1 MTLSCLHYYCIYTNK
16 FLITP
21 FSLGEERGAVLEAIV
36 SRTRFI
42 SRTVQ
47 AEQSKGGKSAEV
59 TRIMGLSTALANP
72 YDLADWIGIDTQGYG
87 VDAKRG
93 LYNFRPSVRPV
104 PMVVHIQGYPGR
116 HYCPRMATMNKPCYA
131 AIKDLSPSKPSMI
144 FVASRRQTRLTALDL
159 ISHAA
164 GEENPKSFLHC
175 DDDYIEAVAQSLND
189 KALRHTI
196 TFGIGLH
203 HAGLT
208 SRDRETVERL
218 YLDGH
223 IQVLIATATLAW
235 GVNLPAHLVIVKG
248 TEFFDGKLS
257 RYVDYPVTDILQMMG
272 RAGRPQFD
280 KEGVAVI
287 MCEESKKTFLKKFLY
302 EPFPVESCLGDRMCE
317 VLNAEISIGTINSLS
332 DAIGY
337 LNWTFYARRV
347 KMNPSYYGSKSAEDE
362 DVEEFFLSVVK
373 ETTDTLQEHGCVI
386 IDKTEGTDSRL
397 STTPLG
403 RAATNF
409 YLNCQT
415 PKQMM
420 QGVRG
425 LRKVLGQH
433 TQEVKLEDTKM
444 SRKMLLVGNAE
455 STKRVASVHKFTNDN
470 DMYTYAIAKIL
481 FDISATYEFNELPV
495 RHNEEELNIELSR
508 SLPWGYD
515 LSKVSWWI
523 DKPKQS
529 GKNILDIMAS
539 PHTKA
544 FLLLQAFVF
553 KSKLPISDYI
563 NDMRSV
569 VEQIPRLLAAMRFV
583 ALDDKTSAGNFEMF
597 SCFPLV
603 RRALSTG
610 MMIGTRPSSASSRP
624 SIKFGN
630 VKVDKELKKGSQHHK
645 GSLEFDYN
653 IELNGFRKAQRRGN
667 QQGKGGGFGVMLV
680 LGTLKG
686 GYMLNQTSFNV
697 PEARNDK
704 CWKKHIRMD
713 FDWTTAEVNAGQEG
727 LVILRV
733 IHESIVDS
741 DFEISVS
748 LK

>member
-1 MTLSCLHYYCIYTNK
+1 MTLSCFTVLVTSYNSHFY
-16 FLITP
+16 FSSIT
-21 FSLGEERGAVLEAIV
+21 GEERGAVLEAIV

-72 YDLADWIGIDTQGYG
+72 YDLANWIGIDTQGYG

-189 KALRHTI
+189 KALQHTI

-302 EPFPVESCLGDRMCE
+302 EPFPVESCLGGRMCV

-347 KMNPSYYGSKSAEDE
+347 KMNPSYYGAKSAEDK

-373 ETTDTLQEHGCVI
+373 ETTDKLQEHGCVS
-386 IDKTEGTDSRL
+386 IDKTEGTDSQL

-425 LRKVLGQH
+425 LRKVLAQH
-433 TQEVKLEDTKM
+433 TQEVKLEETEQ
-444 SRKMLLVGNAE
+444 SRKTFLVGNAE
-455 STKRVASVHKFTNDN
+455 STKQVASIHKFTTDH

-481 FDISATYEFNELPV
+481 LDISATFEFNELPV
-495 RHNEEELNIELSR
+495 RHNEEELNLELSR

-569 VEQIPRLLAAMRFV
+569 VEQIPRLLAAMQFV
-583 ALDDKTSAGNFEMF
+583 ALDDKASAGNFEMF

-610 MMIGTRPSSASSRP
+610 MMTGTRPSLASSRP
-624 SIKFGN
+624 LIKFGN

-645 GSLEFDYN
+645 GSLELDYN

-667 QQGKGGGFGVMLV
+667 QQGKGGGLGVMLV

-686 GYMLNQTSFNV
+686 GYMLNQSSFNV

-713 FDWTTAEVNAGQEG
+713 FDWTTAEANAGQEG
-727 LVILRV
+727 LLILRV
-733 IHESIVDS
+733 IHESIIDN
-741 DFEISVS
+741 DFEIAIS

>member
-1 MTLSCLHYYCIYTNK
+1 
-16 FLITP
+16 
-21 FSLGEERGAVLEAIV
+21 
-36 SRTRFI
+36 
-42 SRTVQ
+42 
-47 AEQSKGGKSAEV
+47 
-59 TRIMGLSTALANP
+59 
-72 YDLADWIGIDTQGYG
+72 
-87 VDAKRG
+87 
-93 LYNFRPSVRPV
+93 
-104 PMVVHIQGYPGR
+104 
-116 HYCPRMATMNKPCYA
+116 
-131 AIKDLSPSKPSMI
+131 
-144 FVASRRQTRLTALDL
+144 
-159 ISHAA
+159 
-164 GEENPKSFLHC
+164 
-175 DDDYIEAVAQSLND
+175 
-189 KALRHTI
+189 
-196 TFGIGLH
+196 
-203 HAGLT
+203 
-208 SRDRETVERL
+208 
-218 YLDGH
+218 
-223 IQVLIATATLAW
+223 
-235 GVNLPAHLVIVKG
+235 
-248 TEFFDGKLS
+248 
-257 RYVDYPVTDILQMMG
+257 
-272 RAGRPQFD
+272 
-280 KEGVAVI
+280 
-287 MCEESKKTFLKKFLY
+287 
-302 EPFPVESCLGDRMCE
+302 MCE

-347 KMNPSYYGSKSAEDE
+347 KMNPSYYGAKSAEDE
-362 DVEEFFLSVVK
+362 DVEEFFLSVIK
-373 ETTDTLQEHGCVI
+373 ETTDTLQEHGCVS

-425 LRKVLGQH
+425 LRKVLAQH
-433 TQEVKLEDTKM
+433 TQEVTLEDTKI
-444 SRKMLLVGNAE
+444 SRKSFLVGNAP
-455 STKRVASVHKFTNDN
+455 STKQVASIHKFTPDH

-481 FDISATYEFNELPV
+481 LDISATYEFNELPV
-495 RHNEEELNIELSR
+495 RHNEEELNLELSR

-569 VEQIPRLLAAMRFV
+569 VEQIPRLLAAMQFV
-583 ALDDKTSAGNFEMF
+583 ALDDKASAGNFEMF

-603 RRALSTG
+603 RRVLSTG
-610 MMIGTRPSSASSRP
+610 MMINTRPSSASSRP

-630 VKVDKELKKGSQHHK
+630 VKVDKKLKKGSQHHK
-645 GSLEFDYN
+645 GSLELDYN
-653 IELNGFRKAQRRGN
+653 IELNGFRTAQRRGN

-680 LGTLKG
+680 LGTFKG

-697 PEARNDK
+697 PEAKKDK
-704 CWKKHIRMD
+704 CWKKHIRID
-713 FDWTTAEVNAGQEG
+713 FDWTTAEANAGQEG
-727 LVILRV
+727 LIVLRV

-741 DFEISVS
+741 DFDISVS

>member
-1 MTLSCLHYYCIYTNK
+1 
-16 FLITP
+16 
-21 FSLGEERGAVLEAIV
+21 
-36 SRTRFI
+36 
-42 SRTVQ
+42 
-47 AEQSKGGKSAEV
+47 
-59 TRIMGLSTALANP
+59 
-72 YDLADWIGIDTQGYG
+72 
-87 VDAKRG
+87 
-93 LYNFRPSVRPV
+93 
-104 PMVVHIQGYPGR
+104 
-116 HYCPRMATMNKPCYA
+116 
-131 AIKDLSPSKPSMI
+131 
-144 FVASRRQTRLTALDL
+144 
-159 ISHAA
+159 
-164 GEENPKSFLHC
+164 
-175 DDDYIEAVAQSLND
+175 
-189 KALRHTI
+189 
-196 TFGIGLH
+196 
-203 HAGLT
+203 
-208 SRDRETVERL
+208 
-218 YLDGH
+218 
-223 IQVLIATATLAW
+223 
-235 GVNLPAHLVIVKG
+235 
-248 TEFFDGKLS
+248 
-257 RYVDYPVTDILQMMG
+257 
-272 RAGRPQFD
+272 
-280 KEGVAVI
+280 

-302 EPFPVESCLGDRMCE
+302 EPFPVESCLGGRMCE

-347 KMNPSYYGSKSAEDE
+347 KMNPSYYGAKSAEDE

-373 ETTDTLQEHGCVI
+373 ETTDKLREHGCVS

-425 LRKVLGQH
+425 LRKVLAQH
-433 TQEVKLEDTKM
+433 TQEVTLEETVQ
-444 SRKMLLVGNAE
+444 SRKSFLVGNAE
-455 STKRVASVHKFTNDN
+455 STKQVASVHKFTPDH

-481 FDISATYEFNELPV
+481 LDISATYEFNELPV
-495 RHNEEELNIELSR
+495 RHNEEELNLELSR

-539 PHTKA
+539 PHTKT

-569 VEQIPRLLAAMRFV
+569 VEQIPRLLAAMQFV
-583 ALDDKTSAGNFEMF
+583 ALDEKASAGNFEMF

-603 RRALSTG
+603 RRVLSTG

-624 SIKFGN
+624 LIKFGN

-645 GSLEFDYN
+645 GSLELDYN
-653 IELNGFRKAQRRGN
+653 IELNGFRTAQRRGN

-704 CWKKHIRMD
+704 CWKKHIRMN
-713 FDWTTAEVNAGQEG
+713 FDWTTAETNAGQEG
-727 LVILRV
+727 LIVLRV

-741 DFEISVS
+741 DFDISVS

>member
-1 MTLSCLHYYCIYTNK
+1 MILTCFTVLVASDNSYFY
-16 FLITP
+16 FSSIT
-21 FSLGEERGAVLEAIV
+21 GEERGAVLEAIV

-72 YDLADWIGIDTQGYG
+72 YDLANWIGIDTQGYG

-131 AIKDLSPSKPSMI
+131 AIKDLSPTKPAMI

-302 EPFPVESCLGDRMCE
+302 EPFPVESCLGGRISE

-347 KMNPSYYGSKSAEDE
+347 KMNPSYYGAKSAEDE
-362 DVEEFFLSVVK
+362 DVEEFFLSVIK
-373 ETTDTLQEHGCVI
+373 ETTDTLQEHGCVS

-425 LRKVLGQH
+425 LRKVLAQH
-433 TQEVKLEDTKM
+433 TQEVALEEPEQ
-444 SRKMLLVGNAE
+444 SRKTFLVGNAE
-455 STKRVASVHKFTNDN
+455 STKRVASVHKFTPDH

-481 FDISATYEFNELPV
+481 LDISATYEFNELPV
-495 RHNEEELNIELSR
+495 RHNEEELNLELSR

-569 VEQIPRLLAAMRFV
+569 VEQIPRLLAAMQFV
-583 ALDDKTSAGNFEMF
+583 ALDDKASAGNFEMF

-603 RRALSTG
+603 RRVLSTG
-610 MMIGTRPSSASSRP
+610 MIIGTRPSSASSRP

-645 GSLEFDYN
+645 GSLELDYN
-653 IELNGFRKAQRRGN
+653 IELNGFRTAQRRGN

-713 FDWTTAEVNAGQEG
+713 FDWTTAEANAGQEG
-727 LVILRV
+727 LLILRV

>member
-1 MTLSCLHYYCIYTNK
+1 M
-16 FLITP
+16 
-21 FSLGEERGAVLEAIV
+21 EAIV

-87 VDAKRG
+87 VEAKRG

-131 AIKDLSPSKPSMI
+131 AIKDLSPTKPAMI

-175 DDDYIEAVAQSLND
+175 DDDYIEAVAQSLTD

-317 VLNAEISIGTINSLS
+317 TLNAEISIGTINSLS

-373 ETTDTLQEHGCVI
+373 ETTNKLQEHGCVS

-425 LRKVLGQH
+425 LRKVLAQH
-433 TQEVKLEDTKM
+433 TQEVKLEEIEQ
-444 SRKMLLVGNAE
+444 SRGTFLVGNAD
-455 STKRVASVHKFTNDN
+455 STKQVASIHKFTPDH

-481 FDISATYEFNELPV
+481 LDISATYEFNELPV
-495 RHNEEELNIELSR
+495 RHNEEELNLELSR

-523 DKPKQS
+523 DKPKQL

-569 VEQIPRLLAAMRFV
+569 VEQIPRLLAAMQFV

-603 RRALSTG
+603 RRVLSTG
-610 MMIGTRPSSASSRP
+610 MMINTRPSSASSRP

-645 GSLEFDYN
+645 GSLELDYN
-653 IELNGFRKAQRRGN
+653 IELNGFRTAQRR
-667 QQGKGGGFGVMLV
+667 GKGGGFGVMLV

-704 CWKKHIRMD
+704 CWKKQVRMD
-713 FDWTTAEVNAGQEG
+713 FDWTTAEANAGQEG
-727 LVILRV
+727 LVLLRV

-741 DFEISVS
+741 DFEIIFS

>member
-1 MTLSCLHYYCIYTNK
+1 MTLSCIRYYCMNTNK

-131 AIKDLSPSKPSMI
+131 AIKDLSPTKPAMI

-280 KEGVAVI
+280 KEG
-287 MCEESKKTFLKKFLY
+287 
-302 EPFPVESCLGDRMCE
+302 
-317 VLNAEISIGTINSLS
+317 GT
-332 DAIGY
+332 
-337 LNWTFYARRV
+337 
-347 KMNPSYYGSKSAEDE
+347 
-362 DVEEFFLSVVK
+362 
-373 ETTDTLQEHGCVI
+373 
-386 IDKTEGTDSRL
+386 
-397 STTPLG
+397 
-403 RAATNF
+403 
-409 YLNCQT
+409 
-415 PKQMM
+415 
-420 QGVRG
+420 
-425 LRKVLGQH
+425 
-433 TQEVKLEDTKM
+433 
-444 SRKMLLVGNAE
+444 
-455 STKRVASVHKFTNDN
+455 
-470 DMYTYAIAKIL
+470 
-481 FDISATYEFNELPV
+481 
-495 RHNEEELNIELSR
+495 
-508 SLPWGYD
+508 
-515 LSKVSWWI
+515 
-523 DKPKQS
+523 
-529 GKNILDIMAS
+529 
-539 PHTKA
+539 
-544 FLLLQAFVF
+544 
-553 KSKLPISDYI
+553 
-563 NDMRSV
+563 
-569 VEQIPRLLAAMRFV
+569 
-583 ALDDKTSAGNFEMF
+583 
-597 SCFPLV
+597 
-603 RRALSTG
+603 
-610 MMIGTRPSSASSRP
+610 
-624 SIKFGN
+624 
-630 VKVDKELKKGSQHHK
+630 
-645 GSLEFDYN
+645 
-653 IELNGFRKAQRRGN
+653 
-667 QQGKGGGFGVMLV
+667 
-680 LGTLKG
+680 
-686 GYMLNQTSFNV
+686 
-697 PEARNDK
+697 
-704 CWKKHIRMD
+704 
-713 FDWTTAEVNAGQEG
+713 
-727 LVILRV
+727 
-733 IHESIVDS
+733 
-741 DFEISVS
+741 
-748 LK
+748 